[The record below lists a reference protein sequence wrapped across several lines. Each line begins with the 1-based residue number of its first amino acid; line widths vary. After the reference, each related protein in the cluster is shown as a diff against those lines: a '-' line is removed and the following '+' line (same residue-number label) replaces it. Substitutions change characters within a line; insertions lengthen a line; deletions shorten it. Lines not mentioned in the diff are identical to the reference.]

1 MSLGLAFTVL
11 ATAVTSIQ
19 AVTYTTSVPRPGLF
33 ILHLHDRVPAS
44 VSLQREAGGLVL
56 SFPGPVVG
64 EKPFATG
71 PIEDF
76 SIEEDGGRVAIRLTL
91 QARAT
96 VEIERAGEGLIVE
109 VEQVATPTSSDYPR
123 MADLYP
129 LLFPAGIEPAQQ
141 PGPALVALDAPRQG
155 LWLGPLNVRPAINVR
170 YVNSDSVFVDDPTPT
185 RVRYLE
191 VAPVIDGS
199 AGTGS
204 DGSLTFRYAP
214 RFRTGSSL
222 DVVNSTTHIL
232 DAGGGYSTSPGTGLR
247 GGYHFV
253 TGTLETREVDPGGE
267 FFFGLQPFTRHAVDG
282 SADVALGAV
291 WGLGVGA
298 DWNWVD
304 IEEGSGFYS
313 HERGSANANLWYDMS
328 PTLRFRAGYRYDP
341 CRDVFG
347 DRAFIQRCQEHK
359 KRNVAD
365 HLPESMRPGVRRA
378 MNQAYECRDAKR
390 AKRQLE
396 ALAAR
401 LESEH
406 PGAAA
411 SLREGLDETL
421 TVIELNLPERLQLSL
436 RTTNPI
442 DNLIGSVRKVS
453 RRVKRWRGG
462 RMMLRWCGAAV
473 LDAEQRFR
481 RIRGYREMPKLIAA
495 LRARDAELD
504 EKENAA

>member
-1 MSLGLAFTVL
+1 MKKAIRRRGVPQEILSQLQLPLSELIRQTLLDTVI
-11 ATAVTSIQ
+11 TSGTIQ
-19 AVTYTTSVPRPGLF
+19 AIEMLRSQQEALCGPRYKQVADRKAHRHGSTAGSLVMGGRRVTLPRPRVRSVAGREVELPAWTQWSREDPLEQRALQQM
-33 ILHLHDRVPAS
+33 ILGVSTRGYSDSLEKLPVEVPERGKSRSA
-44 VSLQREAGGLVL
+44 VSRRFVEGTRRRLVKLQRRDLSKLSLAVL
-56 SFPGPVVG
+56 MIDGIHFEDHVV
-64 EKPFATG
+64 
-71 PIEDF
+71 
-76 SIEEDGGRVAIRLTL
+76 
-91 QARAT
+91 
-96 VEIERAGEGLIVE
+96 
-109 VEQVATPTSSDYPR
+109 
-123 MADLYP
+123 
-129 LLFPAGIEPAQQ
+129 
-141 PGPALVALDAPRQG
+141 LVALGFENDGKKHVLG
-155 LWLGPLNVRPAINVR
+155 LWEGATE
-170 YVNSDSVFVDDPTPT
+170 NS
-185 RVRYLE
+185 RACKALLE
-191 VAPVIDGS
+191 NLAS
-199 AGTGS
+199 
-204 DGSLTFRYAP
+204 R
-214 RFRTGSSL
+214 
-222 DVVNSTTHIL
+222 
-232 DAGGGYSTSPGTGLR
+232 
-247 GGYHFV
+247 
-253 TGTLETREVDPGGE
+253 
-267 FFFGLQPFTRHAVDG
+267 GLQTNRSMLIVLDG
-282 SADVALGAV
+282 AKALHKA
-291 WGLGVGA
+291 
-298 DWNWVD
+298 
-304 IEEGSGFYS
+304 
-313 HERGSANANLWYDMS
+313 
-328 PTLRFRAGYRYDP
+328 

-378 MNQAYECRDAKR
+378 MNQAYECRDAKS

>member
-1 MSLGLAFTVL
+1 MKKAIRRRGVPQEILSQLQLPLSELIRQTLLDTVI
-11 ATAVTSIQ
+11 TSGTIQ
-19 AVTYTTSVPRPGLF
+19 AIEMLRFQQEALCGPRYKQVADRKAHRHGSTAGSLVMGGRRVTLPRPRVRSVAGREVELPAWTQWSREDPLEQRALQQM
-33 ILHLHDRVPAS
+33 ILGVSTRGYSDSLEKLPVEVPERGKSRSA
-44 VSLQREAGGLVL
+44 VSRRFVEGTRRRLVKLQRRDLSKLSLAVL
-56 SFPGPVVG
+56 MIDGIHFEDHVV
-64 EKPFATG
+64 
-71 PIEDF
+71 
-76 SIEEDGGRVAIRLTL
+76 
-91 QARAT
+91 
-96 VEIERAGEGLIVE
+96 
-109 VEQVATPTSSDYPR
+109 
-123 MADLYP
+123 
-129 LLFPAGIEPAQQ
+129 
-141 PGPALVALDAPRQG
+141 LVALGFENDGKKHVLG
-155 LWLGPLNVRPAINVR
+155 LWEGATE
-170 YVNSDSVFVDDPTPT
+170 NS
-185 RVRYLE
+185 RACKALLE
-191 VAPVIDGS
+191 NLAS
-199 AGTGS
+199 
-204 DGSLTFRYAP
+204 R
-214 RFRTGSSL
+214 
-222 DVVNSTTHIL
+222 
-232 DAGGGYSTSPGTGLR
+232 
-247 GGYHFV
+247 
-253 TGTLETREVDPGGE
+253 
-267 FFFGLQPFTRHAVDG
+267 GLQTNRSMLIVLDG
-282 SADVALGAV
+282 AKALHKA
-291 WGLGVGA
+291 
-298 DWNWVD
+298 
-304 IEEGSGFYS
+304 
-313 HERGSANANLWYDMS
+313 
-328 PTLRFRAGYRYDP
+328 

-378 MNQAYECRDAKR
+378 MNQAYECRDAKS

-411 SLREGLDETL
+411 SLREGLDDTL

>member
-1 MSLGLAFTVL
+1 MKKAIRRRGVPQEILSQLQLPLSELIRQTLLDTVI
-11 ATAVTSIQ
+11 TSGTIQ
-19 AVTYTTSVPRPGLF
+19 AIEMLRSQQEALCGPRYKQVADRKAHRHGSTAGSLVMGGRRVTLPRPRVRSVAGREVELPAWTQWSREDPLEQRALQQM
-33 ILHLHDRVPAS
+33 ILGVSTRGYSDSLEKLPVEVPERGKSRSA
-44 VSLQREAGGLVL
+44 VSRRFVEGTRRRLVKLQRRDLSKLSLAVL
-56 SFPGPVVG
+56 MLDGIHFEDHVV
-64 EKPFATG
+64 
-71 PIEDF
+71 
-76 SIEEDGGRVAIRLTL
+76 
-91 QARAT
+91 
-96 VEIERAGEGLIVE
+96 
-109 VEQVATPTSSDYPR
+109 
-123 MADLYP
+123 
-129 LLFPAGIEPAQQ
+129 
-141 PGPALVALDAPRQG
+141 LVALGFENDWKKHVLG
-155 LWLGPLNVRPAINVR
+155 LWEGATE
-170 YVNSDSVFVDDPTPT
+170 NS
-185 RVRYLE
+185 RACKALLE
-191 VAPVIDGS
+191 NLAS
-199 AGTGS
+199 
-204 DGSLTFRYAP
+204 R
-214 RFRTGSSL
+214 
-222 DVVNSTTHIL
+222 
-232 DAGGGYSTSPGTGLR
+232 
-247 GGYHFV
+247 
-253 TGTLETREVDPGGE
+253 
-267 FFFGLQPFTRHAVDG
+267 GLQTNRSMLIVLDG
-282 SADVALGAV
+282 AKALHKA
-291 WGLGVGA
+291 
-298 DWNWVD
+298 
-304 IEEGSGFYS
+304 
-313 HERGSANANLWYDMS
+313 
-328 PTLRFRAGYRYDP
+328 

-390 AKRQLE
+390 AKWQLE

-406 PGAAA
+406 PVAAA

>member
-1 MSLGLAFTVL
+1 MKKAIRRRGVPQEILSQLQLPLSELIRQTLLDTVI
-11 ATAVTSIQ
+11 TSGTIQ
-19 AVTYTTSVPRPGLF
+19 AIEMLRSQQEALCGPRYKQVADRKAHRHGSTAGSLVMGGRRVTLPRPRVRSVAGREVELPAWTQWSREDPLEQRALQQM
-33 ILHLHDRVPAS
+33 ILGVSTRGYSDSLEKLPVEVPERGKSRSA
-44 VSLQREAGGLVL
+44 VSRRFVEGTRRRLVKLQRRDLSKLSLAVL
-56 SFPGPVVG
+56 MIDGIHFEDHVV
-64 EKPFATG
+64 
-71 PIEDF
+71 
-76 SIEEDGGRVAIRLTL
+76 
-91 QARAT
+91 
-96 VEIERAGEGLIVE
+96 
-109 VEQVATPTSSDYPR
+109 
-123 MADLYP
+123 
-129 LLFPAGIEPAQQ
+129 
-141 PGPALVALDAPRQG
+141 LVALGFENDGKKHVLG
-155 LWLGPLNVRPAINVR
+155 LWEGATE
-170 YVNSDSVFVDDPTPT
+170 NS
-185 RVRYLE
+185 RACKALLE
-191 VAPVIDGS
+191 NLAS
-199 AGTGS
+199 
-204 DGSLTFRYAP
+204 R
-214 RFRTGSSL
+214 
-222 DVVNSTTHIL
+222 
-232 DAGGGYSTSPGTGLR
+232 
-247 GGYHFV
+247 
-253 TGTLETREVDPGGE
+253 
-267 FFFGLQPFTRHAVDG
+267 GLQTNRSMLIVLDG
-282 SADVALGAV
+282 AKALHKA
-291 WGLGVGA
+291 
-298 DWNWVD
+298 
-304 IEEGSGFYS
+304 
-313 HERGSANANLWYDMS
+313 
-328 PTLRFRAGYRYDP
+328 

-378 MNQAYECRDAKR
+378 MNQAYECRDAKS

-411 SLREGLDETL
+411 SLREGLDDTL

-462 RMMLRWCGAAV
+462 RMMLRCCGAAV

>member
-1 MSLGLAFTVL
+1 MKKAIRRRGVPQEILSQLQLPLSELIRQTLLDTVI
-11 ATAVTSIQ
+11 TSGTIQ
-19 AVTYTTSVPRPGLF
+19 AIEMLRSQQEALCGPRYKQVADRKAHRHGSTAGSLVMGGRRVTLPRPRVRSVAGREVELPAWTQGSREDPLEQRALQQM
-33 ILHLHDRVPAS
+33 ILGVSTRGYSDSLEKLPVEVPERGKSRSA
-44 VSLQREAGGLVL
+44 VSRRFVEGTRRRLVKLQRRDLSKLSLAVL
-56 SFPGPVVG
+56 MIDGIHFEDHVV
-64 EKPFATG
+64 
-71 PIEDF
+71 
-76 SIEEDGGRVAIRLTL
+76 
-91 QARAT
+91 
-96 VEIERAGEGLIVE
+96 
-109 VEQVATPTSSDYPR
+109 
-123 MADLYP
+123 
-129 LLFPAGIEPAQQ
+129 
-141 PGPALVALDAPRQG
+141 LVALGFENDGKKHVLG
-155 LWLGPLNVRPAINVR
+155 LWEGATE
-170 YVNSDSVFVDDPTPT
+170 NS
-185 RVRYLE
+185 RACKALLE
-191 VAPVIDGS
+191 NLAS
-199 AGTGS
+199 
-204 DGSLTFRYAP
+204 R
-214 RFRTGSSL
+214 
-222 DVVNSTTHIL
+222 
-232 DAGGGYSTSPGTGLR
+232 
-247 GGYHFV
+247 
-253 TGTLETREVDPGGE
+253 
-267 FFFGLQPFTRHAVDG
+267 GLQTNRSMLIVLDG
-282 SADVALGAV
+282 AKALHKA
-291 WGLGVGA
+291 
-298 DWNWVD
+298 
-304 IEEGSGFYS
+304 
-313 HERGSANANLWYDMS
+313 
-328 PTLRFRAGYRYDP
+328 

>member
-1 MSLGLAFTVL
+1 MKKAIRRRGVPQEILSQLQLPLSELIRQTLLDTVI
-11 ATAVTSIQ
+11 TSGTIQ
-19 AVTYTTSVPRPGLF
+19 AIEMLRSQQEALCGPRYKQVADRKAHRHGSTAGSLVMGGRRVTLPRPRVRSVAGREVELPAWTQWSREDPLEQRALQQM
-33 ILHLHDRVPAS
+33 ILGVSTRGYSDSLEKLPVEVPERGKSRSA
-44 VSLQREAGGLVL
+44 VSRRFVEGTRRRLVKLQRRDLSKLSLAVL
-56 SFPGPVVG
+56 MIDGIHFEDHVV
-64 EKPFATG
+64 
-71 PIEDF
+71 
-76 SIEEDGGRVAIRLTL
+76 
-91 QARAT
+91 
-96 VEIERAGEGLIVE
+96 
-109 VEQVATPTSSDYPR
+109 
-123 MADLYP
+123 
-129 LLFPAGIEPAQQ
+129 
-141 PGPALVALDAPRQG
+141 LVALGFENDGKKHVLG
-155 LWLGPLNVRPAINVR
+155 LWEGATE
-170 YVNSDSVFVDDPTPT
+170 NS
-185 RVRYLE
+185 RACKALLE
-191 VAPVIDGS
+191 NLAS
-199 AGTGS
+199 
-204 DGSLTFRYAP
+204 R
-214 RFRTGSSL
+214 
-222 DVVNSTTHIL
+222 
-232 DAGGGYSTSPGTGLR
+232 
-247 GGYHFV
+247 
-253 TGTLETREVDPGGE
+253 
-267 FFFGLQPFTRHAVDG
+267 GLQTNRSMLIVLDG
-282 SADVALGAV
+282 PKALHKA
-291 WGLGVGA
+291 
-298 DWNWVD
+298 
-304 IEEGSGFYS
+304 
-313 HERGSANANLWYDMS
+313 
-328 PTLRFRAGYRYDP
+328 

-378 MNQAYECRDAKR
+378 MNQAYECRDAKS

-411 SLREGLDETL
+411 SLREGLDDTL

>member
-1 MSLGLAFTVL
+1 MPQEILSQLQLPLSELIRQTLLDTVI
-11 ATAVTSIQ
+11 TSGTIQ
-19 AVTYTTSVPRPGLF
+19 AIEMLRSQQEALCGPRYKQVADRKAHRHGSTAGSLVMGGRRVTLPRPRVRSVAGREVELPAWTQWSREDPLEQRALQQM
-33 ILHLHDRVPAS
+33 ILGVSTRGYSDSLEKLPVEVPERGKSRSA
-44 VSLQREAGGLVL
+44 VSRRFVEGTRRRLVKLQRRDLSKLSLAVL
-56 SFPGPVVG
+56 MIDGIHFEDHVV
-64 EKPFATG
+64 
-71 PIEDF
+71 
-76 SIEEDGGRVAIRLTL
+76 
-91 QARAT
+91 
-96 VEIERAGEGLIVE
+96 
-109 VEQVATPTSSDYPR
+109 
-123 MADLYP
+123 
-129 LLFPAGIEPAQQ
+129 
-141 PGPALVALDAPRQG
+141 LVALGFENDGKKHVLG
-155 LWLGPLNVRPAINVR
+155 LWEGATE
-170 YVNSDSVFVDDPTPT
+170 NS
-185 RVRYLE
+185 RACKALLE
-191 VAPVIDGS
+191 NLAS
-199 AGTGS
+199 
-204 DGSLTFRYAP
+204 R
-214 RFRTGSSL
+214 
-222 DVVNSTTHIL
+222 
-232 DAGGGYSTSPGTGLR
+232 
-247 GGYHFV
+247 
-253 TGTLETREVDPGGE
+253 
-267 FFFGLQPFTRHAVDG
+267 GLQTNRSMLIVLDG
-282 SADVALGAV
+282 AKALHKA
-291 WGLGVGA
+291 
-298 DWNWVD
+298 
-304 IEEGSGFYS
+304 
-313 HERGSANANLWYDMS
+313 
-328 PTLRFRAGYRYDP
+328 

-378 MNQAYECRDAKR
+378 MNQAYECRDAKS

>member
-1 MSLGLAFTVL
+1 MGSSDWIKKEKAAMKKAIRRRGVPQEILSQLQLPLSELIRQTLLDTVI
-11 ATAVTSIQ
+11 TSGTIQ
-19 AVTYTTSVPRPGLF
+19 AIEMLRSQQEALCGPRYKQVADRKAHRHGSTAGSLVMGGRRVTLPRPRVRSVAGREVELPAWTQWSREDPLEQRALQQM
-33 ILHLHDRVPAS
+33 ILGVSTRGYSDSLEKLPVEVPERGKSRSA
-44 VSLQREAGGLVL
+44 VSRRFVEGTRRRLVKLQRRDLSKLSLAVL
-56 SFPGPVVG
+56 MIDGIHFEDHVV
-64 EKPFATG
+64 
-71 PIEDF
+71 
-76 SIEEDGGRVAIRLTL
+76 
-91 QARAT
+91 
-96 VEIERAGEGLIVE
+96 
-109 VEQVATPTSSDYPR
+109 
-123 MADLYP
+123 
-129 LLFPAGIEPAQQ
+129 
-141 PGPALVALDAPRQG
+141 LVALGFENDGKKHVLG
-155 LWLGPLNVRPAINVR
+155 LWEGATE
-170 YVNSDSVFVDDPTPT
+170 NS
-185 RVRYLE
+185 RACKALLE
-191 VAPVIDGS
+191 NLAS
-199 AGTGS
+199 
-204 DGSLTFRYAP
+204 R
-214 RFRTGSSL
+214 
-222 DVVNSTTHIL
+222 
-232 DAGGGYSTSPGTGLR
+232 
-247 GGYHFV
+247 
-253 TGTLETREVDPGGE
+253 
-267 FFFGLQPFTRHAVDG
+267 GLQTNRSMLIVLDG
-282 SADVALGAV
+282 AKALHKA
-291 WGLGVGA
+291 
-298 DWNWVD
+298 
-304 IEEGSGFYS
+304 
-313 HERGSANANLWYDMS
+313 
-328 PTLRFRAGYRYDP
+328 

-411 SLREGLDETL
+411 SLREGLDDTL

>member
-1 MSLGLAFTVL
+1 MKKAIRRRGVPQEILSQLQLPLSELIRQTLLDTVI
-11 ATAVTSIQ
+11 TSGTIQ
-19 AVTYTTSVPRPGLF
+19 AIEMLRSQQEALCGPRYKQVADRKAHRHGSTAGSLVMGGRRVTLPRPRVRSVAGREVELPAWTQWSREDPLEQRALQQM
-33 ILHLHDRVPAS
+33 ILGVSTRGYSDSLEKLPVEVPERGKSRSA
-44 VSLQREAGGLVL
+44 VSRRFVEGTRRRLVKLQRRDLSKLSLAVL
-56 SFPGPVVG
+56 MIDGIHFEDHVV
-64 EKPFATG
+64 
-71 PIEDF
+71 
-76 SIEEDGGRVAIRLTL
+76 
-91 QARAT
+91 
-96 VEIERAGEGLIVE
+96 
-109 VEQVATPTSSDYPR
+109 
-123 MADLYP
+123 
-129 LLFPAGIEPAQQ
+129 
-141 PGPALVALDAPRQG
+141 LVALGFENDGKKHVLG
-155 LWLGPLNVRPAINVR
+155 LWEGATE
-170 YVNSDSVFVDDPTPT
+170 NS
-185 RVRYLE
+185 RACKALLE
-191 VAPVIDGS
+191 NLAS
-199 AGTGS
+199 
-204 DGSLTFRYAP
+204 R
-214 RFRTGSSL
+214 
-222 DVVNSTTHIL
+222 
-232 DAGGGYSTSPGTGLR
+232 
-247 GGYHFV
+247 
-253 TGTLETREVDPGGE
+253 
-267 FFFGLQPFTRHAVDG
+267 GLQTNRSMLIVLDG
-282 SADVALGAV
+282 AKALHKA
-291 WGLGVGA
+291 
-298 DWNWVD
+298 
-304 IEEGSGFYS
+304 
-313 HERGSANANLWYDMS
+313 
-328 PTLRFRAGYRYDP
+328 

-411 SLREGLDETL
+411 SLREGLDDTL

-495 LRARDAELD
+495 LRARDAELN

>member
-1 MSLGLAFTVL
+1 MKKAIRRRGVPQEILSQLQLPLSELIRQTLLDTVI
-11 ATAVTSIQ
+11 TSGTIQ
-19 AVTYTTSVPRPGLF
+19 AIEMLRSQQEALCGPRYKQVADRKAHRHGSTAGSLVMGGRRVTLPRPRVRSVAGREVELPAWTQWSREDPLEQRALQQM
-33 ILHLHDRVPAS
+33 ILGVSTRGYSDSLEKLPVEVPERGKSRSA
-44 VSLQREAGGLVL
+44 VSRRFVEGTRRRLVKLQRRDLSKLSLAVL
-56 SFPGPVVG
+56 MIDGIHFEDHVV
-64 EKPFATG
+64 
-71 PIEDF
+71 
-76 SIEEDGGRVAIRLTL
+76 
-91 QARAT
+91 
-96 VEIERAGEGLIVE
+96 
-109 VEQVATPTSSDYPR
+109 
-123 MADLYP
+123 
-129 LLFPAGIEPAQQ
+129 
-141 PGPALVALDAPRQG
+141 LVALGFENDGKKHVLG
-155 LWLGPLNVRPAINVR
+155 LWEGATE
-170 YVNSDSVFVDDPTPT
+170 NS
-185 RVRYLE
+185 RACKALLE
-191 VAPVIDGS
+191 NLAS
-199 AGTGS
+199 
-204 DGSLTFRYAP
+204 R
-214 RFRTGSSL
+214 
-222 DVVNSTTHIL
+222 
-232 DAGGGYSTSPGTGLR
+232 
-247 GGYHFV
+247 
-253 TGTLETREVDPGGE
+253 
-267 FFFGLQPFTRHAVDG
+267 GLQTNRSMLIVLDG
-282 SADVALGAV
+282 AKALHQA
-291 WGLGVGA
+291 
-298 DWNWVD
+298 
-304 IEEGSGFYS
+304 
-313 HERGSANANLWYDMS
+313 
-328 PTLRFRAGYRYDP
+328 

>member
-1 MSLGLAFTVL
+1 MKKAIRRRGVPQEILSQLQLPLSELIRQTLLDTVI
-11 ATAVTSIQ
+11 TSGTIQ
-19 AVTYTTSVPRPGLF
+19 AIEMLRSQQEALCGPRYKQVADRKAHRHGSTAGSLVMGGRRVTLPRPRVRSVAGREVELPAWTQWSREDPLEQRALQQM
-33 ILHLHDRVPAS
+33 ILGVSTRGYSDSLEKLPVEVPERGKSRSA
-44 VSLQREAGGLVL
+44 VSRRFVEGTRRRLVKLQRRDLSKLSLAVL
-56 SFPGPVVG
+56 MIDGIHFEDHVV
-64 EKPFATG
+64 
-71 PIEDF
+71 
-76 SIEEDGGRVAIRLTL
+76 
-91 QARAT
+91 
-96 VEIERAGEGLIVE
+96 
-109 VEQVATPTSSDYPR
+109 
-123 MADLYP
+123 
-129 LLFPAGIEPAQQ
+129 
-141 PGPALVALDAPRQG
+141 LVALGFENDGKKHVLG
-155 LWLGPLNVRPAINVR
+155 LWEGATE
-170 YVNSDSVFVDDPTPT
+170 NS
-185 RVRYLE
+185 RACKALLE
-191 VAPVIDGS
+191 NLAS
-199 AGTGS
+199 
-204 DGSLTFRYAP
+204 R
-214 RFRTGSSL
+214 
-222 DVVNSTTHIL
+222 
-232 DAGGGYSTSPGTGLR
+232 
-247 GGYHFV
+247 
-253 TGTLETREVDPGGE
+253 
-267 FFFGLQPFTRHAVDG
+267 GLQTNRSMLIVLDG
-282 SADVALGAV
+282 AKALHKA
-291 WGLGVGA
+291 
-298 DWNWVD
+298 
-304 IEEGSGFYS
+304 
-313 HERGSANANLWYDMS
+313 
-328 PTLRFRAGYRYDP
+328 

-411 SLREGLDETL
+411 SLREGLDDTL

-495 LRARDAELD
+495 LTARDAELD

>member
-1 MSLGLAFTVL
+1 MKKAIRRRGVPQEILSQLQLPLSELIRQTLLDTVI
-11 ATAVTSIQ
+11 TSGTIQ
-19 AVTYTTSVPRPGLF
+19 AIEMLRSQQEALCGPRYKQVADRKAHRHGSTAGSLVMGGRRVTLPRPRVRSVAGREVELPAWTQWSREDPLEQRALQQM
-33 ILHLHDRVPAS
+33 ILGVSTRGYSDSLEKLPVEVPERGKSRSA
-44 VSLQREAGGLVL
+44 VSRRFVEGTRRRLVKLQRRDLSKLSLAVL
-56 SFPGPVVG
+56 MIDGIHFEDHVV
-64 EKPFATG
+64 
-71 PIEDF
+71 
-76 SIEEDGGRVAIRLTL
+76 
-91 QARAT
+91 
-96 VEIERAGEGLIVE
+96 
-109 VEQVATPTSSDYPR
+109 
-123 MADLYP
+123 
-129 LLFPAGIEPAQQ
+129 
-141 PGPALVALDAPRQG
+141 LVALGFENDGKKHVLG
-155 LWLGPLNVRPAINVR
+155 LWEGATE
-170 YVNSDSVFVDDPTPT
+170 NS
-185 RVRYLE
+185 RACKALLE
-191 VAPVIDGS
+191 NLAS
-199 AGTGS
+199 
-204 DGSLTFRYAP
+204 R
-214 RFRTGSSL
+214 
-222 DVVNSTTHIL
+222 
-232 DAGGGYSTSPGTGLR
+232 
-247 GGYHFV
+247 
-253 TGTLETREVDPGGE
+253 
-267 FFFGLQPFTRHAVDG
+267 GLQTNRSMLIVLDG
-282 SADVALGAV
+282 AKALHKA
-291 WGLGVGA
+291 
-298 DWNWVD
+298 
-304 IEEGSGFYS
+304 
-313 HERGSANANLWYDMS
+313 
-328 PTLRFRAGYRYDP
+328 

-411 SLREGLDETL
+411 SLREGLDDTL

>member
-1 MSLGLAFTVL
+1 MKKAIRRRGVPQEILSQLQLPLSELIRQTLLDTVI
-11 ATAVTSIQ
+11 TSGTIQ
-19 AVTYTTSVPRPGLF
+19 AIEMLRSQQEALCGPRYKQVADRKAHRHGSTAGSLVMGGRRVTLPRPRVRSVAGREVELPAWTQWSREDPLEQRALQQM
-33 ILHLHDRVPAS
+33 ILGVSTRGYSDSLEKLPVEVPERGKSRSA
-44 VSLQREAGGLVL
+44 VSRRFVEGTRRRLVKLQRRDLSKLSLAVL
-56 SFPGPVVG
+56 MIDGIHFEDHVV
-64 EKPFATG
+64 
-71 PIEDF
+71 
-76 SIEEDGGRVAIRLTL
+76 
-91 QARAT
+91 
-96 VEIERAGEGLIVE
+96 
-109 VEQVATPTSSDYPR
+109 
-123 MADLYP
+123 
-129 LLFPAGIEPAQQ
+129 
-141 PGPALVALDAPRQG
+141 LVALGFENDGKKHVLG
-155 LWLGPLNVRPAINVR
+155 LWEGATE
-170 YVNSDSVFVDDPTPT
+170 NS
-185 RVRYLE
+185 RACKALLE
-191 VAPVIDGS
+191 NLAS
-199 AGTGS
+199 
-204 DGSLTFRYAP
+204 R
-214 RFRTGSSL
+214 
-222 DVVNSTTHIL
+222 
-232 DAGGGYSTSPGTGLR
+232 
-247 GGYHFV
+247 
-253 TGTLETREVDPGGE
+253 
-267 FFFGLQPFTRHAVDG
+267 GLQTNRSMLIVLDG
-282 SADVALGAV
+282 AKALHKA
-291 WGLGVGA
+291 
-298 DWNWVD
+298 
-304 IEEGSGFYS
+304 
-313 HERGSANANLWYDMS
+313 
-328 PTLRFRAGYRYDP
+328 

-378 MNQAYECRDAKR
+378 MNQAYECRDAKS

-411 SLREGLDETL
+411 SLREGLDDTL

-495 LRARDAELD
+495 LTARDAELD

>member
-1 MSLGLAFTVL
+1 M
-11 ATAVTSIQ
+11 
-19 AVTYTTSVPRPGLF
+19 
-33 ILHLHDRVPAS
+33 
-44 VSLQREAGGLVL
+44 
-56 SFPGPVVG
+56 
-64 EKPFATG
+64 
-71 PIEDF
+71 
-76 SIEEDGGRVAIRLTL
+76 
-91 QARAT
+91 
-96 VEIERAGEGLIVE
+96 LIVLDG
-109 VEQVATPTSSDYPR
+109 AK
-123 MADLYP
+123 
-129 LLFPAGIEPAQQ
+129 
-141 PGPALVALDAPRQG
+141 ALHKA
-155 LWLGPLNVRPAINVR
+155 
-170 YVNSDSVFVDDPTPT
+170 
-185 RVRYLE
+185 
-191 VAPVIDGS
+191 
-199 AGTGS
+199 
-204 DGSLTFRYAP
+204 
-214 RFRTGSSL
+214 
-222 DVVNSTTHIL
+222 
-232 DAGGGYSTSPGTGLR
+232 
-247 GGYHFV
+247 
-253 TGTLETREVDPGGE
+253 
-267 FFFGLQPFTRHAVDG
+267 
-282 SADVALGAV
+282 
-291 WGLGVGA
+291 
-298 DWNWVD
+298 
-304 IEEGSGFYS
+304 
-313 HERGSANANLWYDMS
+313 
-328 PTLRFRAGYRYDP
+328 

>member
-1 MSLGLAFTVL
+1 MKKAIRRRGVPQEILSQLQLPLSELIRQTLLDTVI
-11 ATAVTSIQ
+11 TSGTIQ
-19 AVTYTTSVPRPGLF
+19 AIEMLRSQQEALCGPRYKQVADRKAHRHGSTAGSLVMGGRRVTLPRPRVRSVAGREVELPAWTQWSREDPLEQRALQQM
-33 ILHLHDRVPAS
+33 ILGVSTRGYSDSLEKLPVEVPERGKSRSA
-44 VSLQREAGGLVL
+44 VSRRFVEGTRRRLVKLQRRDLSKLSLAVL
-56 SFPGPVVG
+56 MIDGIHFEDHVV
-64 EKPFATG
+64 
-71 PIEDF
+71 
-76 SIEEDGGRVAIRLTL
+76 
-91 QARAT
+91 
-96 VEIERAGEGLIVE
+96 
-109 VEQVATPTSSDYPR
+109 
-123 MADLYP
+123 
-129 LLFPAGIEPAQQ
+129 
-141 PGPALVALDAPRQG
+141 LVALGFENDGKKHILG
-155 LWLGPLNVRPAINVR
+155 LWEGATE
-170 YVNSDSVFVDDPTPT
+170 NS
-185 RVRYLE
+185 RACKALLE
-191 VAPVIDGS
+191 NLAS
-199 AGTGS
+199 
-204 DGSLTFRYAP
+204 R
-214 RFRTGSSL
+214 
-222 DVVNSTTHIL
+222 
-232 DAGGGYSTSPGTGLR
+232 
-247 GGYHFV
+247 
-253 TGTLETREVDPGGE
+253 
-267 FFFGLQPFTRHAVDG
+267 GLQTNRSMLIVLDG
-282 SADVALGAV
+282 AKALHKA
-291 WGLGVGA
+291 
-298 DWNWVD
+298 
-304 IEEGSGFYS
+304 
-313 HERGSANANLWYDMS
+313 
-328 PTLRFRAGYRYDP
+328 

-378 MNQAYECRDAKR
+378 MNQAYECRDAKS

-411 SLREGLDETL
+411 SLREGLDDTL

>member
-1 MSLGLAFTVL
+1 MKKAIRRRGVPQEILSQLQLPLSELIRQTLLDTVI
-11 ATAVTSIQ
+11 TSGTIQ
-19 AVTYTTSVPRPGLF
+19 AIEMLRSQQEALCRPRYKQVADRKAHRHGSTAGSLVMGGRRVTLPRPRVRSVAGREVELPAWTQWSREDPLEQRALQQM
-33 ILHLHDRVPAS
+33 ILGVSTRGYSDSLEKLPVEVPERGKSRSA
-44 VSLQREAGGLVL
+44 VSRRFVEGTRRRLVKLQRRDLSKLSLAVL
-56 SFPGPVVG
+56 MIDGIHFEDHVV
-64 EKPFATG
+64 
-71 PIEDF
+71 
-76 SIEEDGGRVAIRLTL
+76 
-91 QARAT
+91 
-96 VEIERAGEGLIVE
+96 
-109 VEQVATPTSSDYPR
+109 
-123 MADLYP
+123 
-129 LLFPAGIEPAQQ
+129 
-141 PGPALVALDAPRQG
+141 LVALGFENDGKKHVLG
-155 LWLGPLNVRPAINVR
+155 LWEGATE
-170 YVNSDSVFVDDPTPT
+170 NS
-185 RVRYLE
+185 RACKALLE
-191 VAPVIDGS
+191 NLAS
-199 AGTGS
+199 
-204 DGSLTFRYAP
+204 R
-214 RFRTGSSL
+214 
-222 DVVNSTTHIL
+222 
-232 DAGGGYSTSPGTGLR
+232 
-247 GGYHFV
+247 
-253 TGTLETREVDPGGE
+253 
-267 FFFGLQPFTRHAVDG
+267 GLQTNRSMLIVLDG
-282 SADVALGAV
+282 AKALHKA
-291 WGLGVGA
+291 
-298 DWNWVD
+298 
-304 IEEGSGFYS
+304 
-313 HERGSANANLWYDMS
+313 
-328 PTLRFRAGYRYDP
+328 

>member
-1 MSLGLAFTVL
+1 MKKAIRRWGVPQEILSQLQLPLSELIRQTLLDTVI
-11 ATAVTSIQ
+11 TSGTIQ
-19 AVTYTTSVPRPGLF
+19 AIEMLRSQQEALCGPRYKQVADRKAHRHGSTAGSLVMGGRRVTLPRPRVRSVAGREVELPAWTQWSREDPLEQRALQQM
-33 ILHLHDRVPAS
+33 ILGVSTRGYSDSLEKLPVEVPERGKSRSA
-44 VSLQREAGGLVL
+44 VSRRFVEGTRRRLVKLQRRDLSKLSLAVL
-56 SFPGPVVG
+56 MIDGIHFEDHVV
-64 EKPFATG
+64 
-71 PIEDF
+71 
-76 SIEEDGGRVAIRLTL
+76 
-91 QARAT
+91 
-96 VEIERAGEGLIVE
+96 
-109 VEQVATPTSSDYPR
+109 
-123 MADLYP
+123 
-129 LLFPAGIEPAQQ
+129 
-141 PGPALVALDAPRQG
+141 LVALGFENDGKKHVLG
-155 LWLGPLNVRPAINVR
+155 LWEGATE
-170 YVNSDSVFVDDPTPT
+170 NS
-185 RVRYLE
+185 RACKALLE
-191 VAPVIDGS
+191 NLAS
-199 AGTGS
+199 
-204 DGSLTFRYAP
+204 R
-214 RFRTGSSL
+214 
-222 DVVNSTTHIL
+222 
-232 DAGGGYSTSPGTGLR
+232 
-247 GGYHFV
+247 
-253 TGTLETREVDPGGE
+253 
-267 FFFGLQPFTRHAVDG
+267 GLQTNRSMLIVLDG
-282 SADVALGAV
+282 AKALHKA
-291 WGLGVGA
+291 
-298 DWNWVD
+298 
-304 IEEGSGFYS
+304 
-313 HERGSANANLWYDMS
+313 
-328 PTLRFRAGYRYDP
+328 

-378 MNQAYECRDAKR
+378 MNQAYECRDAKS

-411 SLREGLDETL
+411 SLREGLDDTL

>member
-1 MSLGLAFTVL
+1 MKKAIRRRGVPQEILSQLQLPLSELIRQTLLDTVI
-11 ATAVTSIQ
+11 TSGTIQ
-19 AVTYTTSVPRPGLF
+19 AIEMLRSQQEALCGPRYKQVADRKAHRHGSTAGSLVMGGRRVTLPRPRVRSVAGREVELPAWTQWSREDPLEQRALQQM
-33 ILHLHDRVPAS
+33 ILGVSTRGYSDSLEKLPVEVPERGKSRSA
-44 VSLQREAGGLVL
+44 VSRRFVEGTRRRLVKLQRRDLSKLSLAVL
-56 SFPGPVVG
+56 MIDGIHFEDHVV
-64 EKPFATG
+64 
-71 PIEDF
+71 
-76 SIEEDGGRVAIRLTL
+76 
-91 QARAT
+91 
-96 VEIERAGEGLIVE
+96 
-109 VEQVATPTSSDYPR
+109 
-123 MADLYP
+123 
-129 LLFPAGIEPAQQ
+129 
-141 PGPALVALDAPRQG
+141 LVALGFENDGKKHVLG
-155 LWLGPLNVRPAINVR
+155 LWEGATE
-170 YVNSDSVFVDDPTPT
+170 NS
-185 RVRYLE
+185 RACKALLE
-191 VAPVIDGS
+191 NLAS
-199 AGTGS
+199 
-204 DGSLTFRYAP
+204 R
-214 RFRTGSSL
+214 
-222 DVVNSTTHIL
+222 
-232 DAGGGYSTSPGTGLR
+232 
-247 GGYHFV
+247 
-253 TGTLETREVDPGGE
+253 
-267 FFFGLQPFTRHAVDG
+267 GLQTNRSMLIVLDG
-282 SADVALGAV
+282 AKALHKA
-291 WGLGVGA
+291 
-298 DWNWVD
+298 
-304 IEEGSGFYS
+304 
-313 HERGSANANLWYDMS
+313 
-328 PTLRFRAGYRYDP
+328 

-411 SLREGLDETL
+411 ALREGLDDTL

-481 RIRGYREMPKLIAA
+481 RIRAYREMPKLIAA

>member
-1 MSLGLAFTVL
+1 MKKAIRRRGVPQEILSQLQLPLSELIRQTLLDTVI
-11 ATAVTSIQ
+11 TSGTIQ
-19 AVTYTTSVPRPGLF
+19 AIEMLRSQQEALCGPRYKQVADRKAHRHGSTAGSLVMGGRRVTLPRPRVRSVAGREVELPAWTQWSREDPLEQRALQQM
-33 ILHLHDRVPAS
+33 ILGVSTRGYSDSLEKLPVEVPERGKSRSA
-44 VSLQREAGGLVL
+44 VSRRFVEGTRRRLVKLQRRDLSKLSLAVL
-56 SFPGPVVG
+56 MIDGIHFEDHVV
-64 EKPFATG
+64 
-71 PIEDF
+71 
-76 SIEEDGGRVAIRLTL
+76 
-91 QARAT
+91 
-96 VEIERAGEGLIVE
+96 
-109 VEQVATPTSSDYPR
+109 
-123 MADLYP
+123 
-129 LLFPAGIEPAQQ
+129 
-141 PGPALVALDAPRQG
+141 LVALGFENDGKKHVLG
-155 LWLGPLNVRPAINVR
+155 LWEGATE
-170 YVNSDSVFVDDPTPT
+170 NS
-185 RVRYLE
+185 RACKALLE
-191 VAPVIDGS
+191 NLAS
-199 AGTGS
+199 
-204 DGSLTFRYAP
+204 R
-214 RFRTGSSL
+214 
-222 DVVNSTTHIL
+222 
-232 DAGGGYSTSPGTGLR
+232 
-247 GGYHFV
+247 
-253 TGTLETREVDPGGE
+253 
-267 FFFGLQPFTRHAVDG
+267 GLQTNRSMLIVLDG
-282 SADVALGAV
+282 AKALHKA
-291 WGLGVGA
+291 
-298 DWNWVD
+298 
-304 IEEGSGFYS
+304 
-313 HERGSANANLWYDMS
+313 
-328 PTLRFRAGYRYDP
+328 

-378 MNQAYECRDAKR
+378 MNQAYECRDAKS

-411 SLREGLDETL
+411 SLREGLDDTL

-462 RMMLRWCGAAV
+462 RVMLRWCGAAV

>member
-1 MSLGLAFTVL
+1 MKKAIRRRGVPQEILSQLQLPLSELIRQTLLDTVI
-11 ATAVTSIQ
+11 TSGTIQ
-19 AVTYTTSVPRPGLF
+19 AIEMLRSQQEALCGPRYKQVADRKAHRHGSTAGSLVMGGRRVTLPRPRVRSVAGREVELPAWTQWSREDPLEQRALQQM
-33 ILHLHDRVPAS
+33 ILGVSTRGYSDSLEKLPVEVPERGKSRSA
-44 VSLQREAGGLVL
+44 VSRRFVEGTRRRLVKLQRRDLSKLSLAVL
-56 SFPGPVVG
+56 MIDGIHFEDHVV
-64 EKPFATG
+64 
-71 PIEDF
+71 
-76 SIEEDGGRVAIRLTL
+76 
-91 QARAT
+91 
-96 VEIERAGEGLIVE
+96 
-109 VEQVATPTSSDYPR
+109 
-123 MADLYP
+123 
-129 LLFPAGIEPAQQ
+129 
-141 PGPALVALDAPRQG
+141 LVALGFENDGKKHVLG
-155 LWLGPLNVRPAINVR
+155 LWEGATE
-170 YVNSDSVFVDDPTPT
+170 NS
-185 RVRYLE
+185 RACKALLE
-191 VAPVIDGS
+191 NLAS
-199 AGTGS
+199 
-204 DGSLTFRYAP
+204 R
-214 RFRTGSSL
+214 
-222 DVVNSTTHIL
+222 
-232 DAGGGYSTSPGTGLR
+232 
-247 GGYHFV
+247 
-253 TGTLETREVDPGGE
+253 
-267 FFFGLQPFTRHAVDG
+267 GLQTNRSMLIVLDG
-282 SADVALGAV
+282 AKALHKA
-291 WGLGVGA
+291 
-298 DWNWVD
+298 
-304 IEEGSGFYS
+304 
-313 HERGSANANLWYDMS
+313 
-328 PTLRFRAGYRYDP
+328 

-411 SLREGLDETL
+411 ALREGLDDTL

>member
-1 MSLGLAFTVL
+1 MKKAIRRRGVPQEILSQLQLPLSELIRQTLLDTVI
-11 ATAVTSIQ
+11 TSGTIQ
-19 AVTYTTSVPRPGLF
+19 AIEMLRSQQEALCGPRYKQVADRKAHRHGSTAGSLVMGGRRVTLPRPRVRSVAGREVELPAWTQWSREDPLEQRALQQM
-33 ILHLHDRVPAS
+33 ILGVSTRGYSDSLEKLPVEVPERGKSRSA
-44 VSLQREAGGLVL
+44 VSRRFVEGTRRRLVKLQRRDLSKLSLAVL
-56 SFPGPVVG
+56 MIDGIHFEDHVV
-64 EKPFATG
+64 
-71 PIEDF
+71 
-76 SIEEDGGRVAIRLTL
+76 
-91 QARAT
+91 
-96 VEIERAGEGLIVE
+96 
-109 VEQVATPTSSDYPR
+109 
-123 MADLYP
+123 
-129 LLFPAGIEPAQQ
+129 
-141 PGPALVALDAPRQG
+141 LVALGFENDGKKHVLG
-155 LWLGPLNVRPAINVR
+155 LWEGATE
-170 YVNSDSVFVDDPTPT
+170 NS
-185 RVRYLE
+185 RACKALLE
-191 VAPVIDGS
+191 NLAS
-199 AGTGS
+199 
-204 DGSLTFRYAP
+204 R
-214 RFRTGSSL
+214 
-222 DVVNSTTHIL
+222 
-232 DAGGGYSTSPGTGLR
+232 
-247 GGYHFV
+247 
-253 TGTLETREVDPGGE
+253 
-267 FFFGLQPFTRHAVDG
+267 GLQTNRSMLIVLDG
-282 SADVALGAV
+282 AKALHKA
-291 WGLGVGA
+291 
-298 DWNWVD
+298 
-304 IEEGSGFYS
+304 
-313 HERGSANANLWYDMS
+313 
-328 PTLRFRAGYRYDP
+328 

-390 AKRQLE
+390 AKRLLE

-411 SLREGLDETL
+411 ALREGLDETL

-481 RIRGYREMPKLIAA
+481 RIRAYREMPKLIAA